1 MVNEK
6 PGNRWDIILLI
17 EVLFTVFLIGFFPEA
32 WHQNLFQ
39 ILYVLMYFTAIANL
53 DQNKKVIT
61 WIAVVSIIFTGLAR
75 IWSKGIIEGISVSLD
90 IAFFSFIV
98 ISLIRQIARAKTV
111 SERVILESINGYL
124 LLGIAFTLLV
134 GLTVQIDPQAY
145 NFSTEVIK
153 QHDFIY
159 YGFITFTTT
168 GYGDL
173 LPLKPWAKSLS
184 ILIAMSGQ
192 LYVAVI
198 IALLVGKFSAQ
209 SGKN

>member
-1 MVNEK
+1 MK
-6 PGNRWDIILLI
+6 SLGNRWHIVLLA
-17 EVLFTVFLIGFFPEA
+17 EVVFTVFFIGFFPES

-53 DQNKKVIT
+53 DQNKKVIV
-61 WIAVVSIIFTGLAR
+61 WVAAVSIIFTVLAR
-75 IWSKGIIEGISVSLD
+75 IWSNGIIEGISVSLD
-90 IAFFSFIV
+90 VAFFSFIV

-111 SERVILESINGYL
+111 SERVILEAINGYL

-134 GLTVQIDPQAY
+134 GLTVQIDPHSY
-145 NFSTEVIK
+145 NFSAETIK

-209 SGKN
+209 SEKN